1 MAADRAESKRVAV
14 AYEIEAGEADA
25 ATTVAVVRFV
35 PTTNEND
42 PATRDFL
49 ACHKIACADLPAH
62 RVRALLESAGD
73 SPCAVLEAGASV
85 WQSSPI
91 GLTEKQ
97 VGRLRQLRDAPVD
110 AKLLERAVASGTIAV
125 LSSDPSYPANMTEL
139 SDAPP
144 ILWVRGELLPTDR
157 YGIAIVGTRRASAY
171 GLSQASRF
179 AAAFAAQGLT
189 VISGGA
195 LGIDA
200 AAHTGALDVGG
211 RTVAVLGCGV
221 DIVYPAAHRALF
233 ERILRGN
240 GALVSEFPLQTK
252 PEPWRFPTRN
262 RIIAGMAR
270 ASVLVETPDKSGALG
285 TARFCADYGRDVYA
299 VPGAVDTGA
308 SRGGHRLIQDGAIL
322 ADSPNDVLTS
332 LGVVIA
338 AQEETPP
345 RRETPVR
352 SAPVV
357 AAREAET
364 SPPPTPPLPSVPPP
378 DLPPGEAAFYAA
390 LSAEP
395 RPFDTAAQTAGL
407 TAPEANVAATLLE
420 MKSLIRR
427 YPGNLFSRV

>member
-1 MAADRAESKRVAV
+1 M
-14 AYEIEAGEADA
+14 AYEIETDEAGAENGV
-25 ATTVAVVRFV
+25 ATRFA
-35 PTTNEND
+35 PTANESD
-42 PATRDFL
+42 PANREFI
-49 ACHKIACADLPAH
+49 ACHKIASADLPAH
-62 RVRALLESAGD
+62 RVRALLESGATP
-73 SPCAVLEAGASV
+73 SVVLSAGATV

-97 VGRLRQLRDAPVD
+97 VGRLKELRDAPLD
-110 AKLLERAVASGTIAV
+110 PKLLARAVASGTVAV
-125 LSSDPSYPANMTEL
+125 LSSDPSYPATMRDL

-144 ILWVRGELLPTDR
+144 ILWVRGELLPGDR
-157 YGIAIVGTRRASAY
+157 YGIAVVGTRRASNY
-171 GLSQASRF
+171 GLAQASRF

-200 AAHTGALDVGG
+200 AAHTGALDAGG

-233 ERILRGN
+233 ERILQNGRG
-240 GALVSEFPLQTK
+240 AIVSEFPLQTK

-285 TARFCADYGRDVYA
+285 TARFSAEYGRDVYA

-308 SRGGHRLIQDGAIL
+308 SRGGHKLIQDGAIL
-322 ADSPNDVLTS
+322 ADSPEDVLTS
-332 LGVVIA
+332 LGIVIA
-338 AQEETPP
+338 AQEEPIPRP
-345 RRETPVR
+345 RREPVA
-352 SAPVV
+352 SLAPVV
-357 AAREAET
+357 TASEPKVGENFVL
-364 SPPPTPPLPSVPPP
+364 PVTPVPPKPVPSP
-378 DLPPGEAAFYAA
+378 DLPPGESVFYAA

-395 RPFDTAAQTAGL
+395 LPFDTVAQAAGL
-407 TAPEANVAATLLE
+407 SAPEANVAATLLE

-427 YPGNLFSRV
+427 FPGNLFSRV